1 MLKQLINKLLG
12 GFTERY
18 EWLDEQ
24 DVEKAIDIILEETD
38 PRLRMVGGY
47 RRKLRKP
54 VIRSLVYVN
63 KLVTRI
69 PGAFEV
75 NRKSFGA
82 SPQVNALF
90 GSVDDIDELIIRSR
104 VLKQYF
110 DEYPD
115 RDAAYATLVMHRVD
129 KNVLGMELGGDIVK
143 RDVAQVAVNFS
154 GHRLGICASSES
166 ELRDMLIWRGIH
178 NLAIT
183 ALDNITHLKM
193 KTTELQKQSV
203 LLKIK
208 LRDLQA
214 QHRGLDALTAADTD
228 EAQDTQSLA
237 RELEETERQL
247 SEAQPRLGTLDDYL
261 TQVRRVFNHPSR
273 YLRVK
278 PDAVRVDRM
287 GIKVENEKSGRG
299 AEVVSANITIGRNP
313 PVAGLLVVFN
323 REDMRSINIKPL
335 SFT

>member
-1 MLKQLINKLLG
+1 MLTRLIKKLFG
-12 GFTERY
+12 GLTERY
-18 EWLDEQ
+18 DWLDEQ
-24 DVEKAIDIILEETD
+24 DVEKAIDIILEQTD

-63 KLVTRI
+63 NLVTRI

-82 SPQVNALF
+82 NPQVNALF

-110 DEYPD
+110 DEHPD
-115 RDAAYATLVMHRVD
+115 RDAAYATLVMSRAD

-154 GHRLGICASSES
+154 GHRLGICGSSES

-183 ALDNITHLKM
+183 ALENITHLKM

-214 QHRGLDALTAADTD
+214 QHRGLDALTAADTNEARD
-228 EAQDTQSLA
+228 EQSLA

-278 PDAVRVDRM
+278 PDTVRVDRI
-287 GIKVENEKSGRG
+287 GIKVKNEKSGGG
-299 AEVVSANITIGRNP
+299 AEVLSANISIGRNP
-313 PVAGLLVVFN
+313 PIAGILAVFN
-323 REDMRSINIKPL
+323 RSDMKPDTPGTVT
-335 SFT
+335 FT

>member
-12 GFTERY
+12 SFTERY

-38 PRLRMVGGY
+38 PRLRLVGGY

-90 GSVDDIDELIIRSR
+90 GSVDDIDDLICQSR
-104 VLKQYF
+104 VLKGYF
-110 DEYPD
+110 DEHPE
-115 RDAAYATLVMHRVD
+115 RDEAYATLVMSRVD
-129 KNVLGMELGGDIVK
+129 KKVLGMELSGDIVK

-154 GHRLGICASSES
+154 GHRLGICGSSEA
-166 ELRDMLIWRGIH
+166 ELREMLIWRGIH

-183 ALDNITHLKM
+183 ALENITHLKM
-193 KTTELQKQSV
+193 KTTELKKQSV

-214 QHRGLDALTAADTD
+214 QHRGLDALTTTD
-228 EAQDTQSLA
+228 SGDVRDEQALT
-237 RELEETERQL
+237 RELEDTERQL

-278 PDAVRVDRM
+278 PDTVRVDRM

-313 PVAGLLVVFN
+313 PVAGLLAVFN

>member
-1 MLKQLINKLLG
+1 MLKRLINSLFG
-12 GFTERY
+12 RFIDRY

-38 PRLRMVGGY
+38 PRLRLVPGY

-63 KLVTRI
+63 NLVTRI

-82 SPQVNALF
+82 NPQVNALF
-90 GSVDDIDELIIRSR
+90 GSANDIDELIGSSR
-104 VLKQYF
+104 VLKDYF
-110 DEYPD
+110 KENAD
-115 RDAAYATLVMHRVD
+115 RDVAYATLVMSRVD
-129 KNVLGMELGGDIVK
+129 KRVLGMELSGDMVR

-154 GHRLGICASSES
+154 GHRLGICDASETG
-166 ELRDMLIWRGIH
+166 LRDMLIWRGIH

-183 ALDNITHLKM
+183 ALENITHVKM
-193 KTTELQKQSV
+193 KTNELKKQNV

-208 LRDLQA
+208 LRDLQQ
-214 QHRGLDALTAADTD
+214 QHRGLDGLTATNTIAHQQKLT
-228 EAQDTQSLA
+228 

-247 SEAQPRLGTLDDYL
+247 SEAEPRLGTLDNYL

-278 PDAVRVDRM
+278 PDSVRVDRM
-287 GIKVENEKSGRG
+287 GIKIENGKSGRG
-299 AEVVSANITIGRNP
+299 ADVVSANITIGQNP
-313 PVAGLLVVFN
+313 TFAVILAAFN
-323 REDMRSINIKPL
+323 RKDIPAGADRPFPVI
-335 SFT
+335 

>member
-1 MLKQLINKLLG
+1 MLKQLINNLLG
-12 GFTERY
+12 RFTDRY

-38 PRLRMVGGY
+38 PRLRLVSGY

-54 VIRSLVYVN
+54 VIRSLVYIN
-63 KLVTRI
+63 RLVTRI

-82 SPQVNALF
+82 NPQVNALF
-90 GSVDDIDELIIRSR
+90 GSFDDIDDLVSQSR
-104 VLKQYF
+104 VLKDYF
-110 DEYPD
+110 AENPDSDE
-115 RDAAYATLVMHRVD
+115 AYATLVMRRVD
-129 KNVLGMELGGDIVK
+129 KKVLGMELGGDIVR

-154 GHRLGICASSES
+154 GHRLGICGTSEA
-166 ELRDMLIWRGIH
+166 ELRHMLIWRGIH

-183 ALDNITHLKM
+183 ALENITQLKM
-193 KTTELQKQSV
+193 KTTELQKQSI

-214 QHRGLDALTAADTD
+214 QHRGLDALTASEADD
-228 EAQDTQSLA
+228 VLDAQALS
-237 RELEETERQL
+237 RELEDTERQL
-247 SEAQPRLGTLDDYL
+247 SEAQPQLGTLDDYL
-261 TQVRRVFNHPSR
+261 AQVRRVFNHPSL

-278 PDAVRVDRM
+278 ADSVRVDRM
-287 GIKVENEKSGRG
+287 GIKVEDEKSSRG
-299 AEVVSANITIGRNP
+299 AEVHSASITIGRNP
-313 PVAGLLVVFN
+313 PLAGILAVFN
-323 REDMRSINIKPL
+323 REDMRPNNTRPL